1 MRRGEDWALPPKDQ
15 GPVKALARNY
25 VDSRRRVSEFYMYGL
40 VVLLFLLFF
49 HNAAVQTFLP
59 PVLFLMIFIMLLE
72 GYLIGRRL
80 KTLAAERYPGQ
91 STRGVTMYAAL
102 RAMQLRKIRV
112 PKPVV
117 KPGDKI

>member
-1 MRRGEDWALPPKDQ
+1 MRRGEDWALPAKDQ

-49 HNAAVQTFLP
+49 RNATVQTFLP
-59 PVLFLMIFIMLLE
+59 PVLFLMIFIMVLD

-91 STRGVTMYAAL
+91 STRGVTVYAAL
-102 RAMQLRKIRV
+102 RAMQFRKIRV